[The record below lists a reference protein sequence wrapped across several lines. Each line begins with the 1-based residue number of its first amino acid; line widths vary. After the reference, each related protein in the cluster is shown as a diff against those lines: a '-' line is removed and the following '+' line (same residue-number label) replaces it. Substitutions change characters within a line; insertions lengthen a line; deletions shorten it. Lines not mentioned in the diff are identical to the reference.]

1 MLYRGNSIALGTVY
15 SSLLVYLKNEQI
27 TLKLLLLD
35 YFSIK
40 VLTVTLHYEPKN
52 LTLLGHERYNF
63 INSNELLDF
72 MLRGLRL
79 AMFVFFKNTPT
90 GSVINR
96 QKTKILDNKSV
107 LVKIRHTELKSLL
120 THSIQLLK

>member
-1 MLYRGNSIALGTVY
+1 
-15 SSLLVYLKNEQI
+15 
-27 TLKLLLLD
+27 
-35 YFSIK
+35 
-40 VLTVTLHYEPKN
+40 
-52 LTLLGHERYNF
+52 
-63 INSNELLDF
+63 

-107 LVKIRHTELKSLL
+107 LVKIRHTELLSLL
-120 THSIQLLK
+120 THSIQWLKLLLMDLI

>member
-79 AMFVFFKNTPT
+79 EIKMFF
-90 GSVINR
+90 SS
-96 QKTKILDNKSV
+96 KTLQ
-107 LVKIRHTELKSLL
+107 LAQLL
-120 THSIQLLK
+120 TDKKISTIN

>member
-1 MLYRGNSIALGTVY
+1 MIYSGNSIAFGTVF

-63 INSNELLDF
+63 INSNELSDF

-79 AMFVFFKNTPT
+79 EITMFIFYKNTPT

-107 LVKIRHTELKSLL
+107 FVKIRHTEL
-120 THSIQLLK
+120 